1 MSLVKSPRLLT
12 TLSADSYMYKDLY
25 YKANSLEDEFCRTFV
40 NTVAS
45 SNADTKS
52 RVQTASADLMSKYCL
67 YRE

>member
-12 TLSADSYMYKDLY
+12 TLSADSYIK